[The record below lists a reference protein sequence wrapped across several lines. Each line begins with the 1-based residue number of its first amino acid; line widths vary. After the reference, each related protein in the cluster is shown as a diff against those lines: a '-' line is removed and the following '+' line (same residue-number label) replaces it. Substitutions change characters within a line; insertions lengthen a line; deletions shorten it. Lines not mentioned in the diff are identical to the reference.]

1 MDIIILVITVV
12 ANLLLGA
19 VVILRDTRSA
29 AARSFGLMTLL
40 ISMWIVSNFLANHPT
55 IHNVMF
61 DDIVNR
67 LAYFSGAGVLL
78 SALLFTYYFPSRK
91 IVCTTR
97 RTALFIF
104 AFCFLAISS
113 TPFVAGKVIVSNGE
127 VSYSVGPFLWLYVVA
142 FLFTLLLITRNL
154 LAKDSRGDVRQRKQ
168 KRFILTA
175 FIVSAVL
182 GLTTNAVLPLV
193 GVGWDSTRYGPLVT
207 VILVSLI
214 AYTIIRHQLFDIKL
228 AAVRSMA
235 YVLALG
241 VLAAIYYMMAYIV
254 SVALFKSETTTSV
267 SISPA
272 NIFLAL
278 ILAFM
283 FQPIKQFFDRLTDSI
298 FYRDRYQSDEFFAR
312 ISELLGSTTDLRGLL
327 ERTSTEIASTLKAE
341 QAYFF
346 LYYNN
351 AIQHHMSAGTRR
363 HSRMPVTD
371 VHILDEYVINN
382 EKGIIITDTLADD
395 SKVRRMLISYKIA
408 LVMPLRYSGKLI
420 GYVLLGEQQR
430 TGGYNTRD
438 LKVLNTISDQL
449 VIGIQNA
456 LSIHAVKEI
465 NAHLQQRIDVATK
478 ELRSSNSQ
486 LRHIDE
492 VKDEFMSMASHQLR
506 TPLTS
511 IKGYLSMVLEE
522 DMGKITPQQRTVLNE
537 AFNSSERMV
546 RLIADFLNVSRLQ
559 TGKFIIE
566 KNPADIVGVVRSEVE
581 SLKMIAD
588 SHDMKL
594 AYTSNE
600 TELLLP
606 IDEAKIRQVIM
617 NFVDNA
623 IYYSRP
629 KSTIQVSLDRHQD
642 EIMFKVIDTG
652 IGVPASEQPMLFNKF
667 FRAKNARQ
675 QRPDGTGVG
684 LYLARK
690 VITAHG
696 GKMIFSSIEGE
707 GSTFGFQLPIVKLE
721 D

>member
-1 MDIIILVITVV
+1 MLGHYIFAISTIVSTVVGFLVVYKNVGSVVHRIYALLSISFIILSV
-12 ANLLLGA
+12 ANFLSLNPTPEQPVYVQTVMASTTIGVFLLYLLTRFLGNSSYRLDSAAKFFLGA
-19 VVILRDTRSA
+19 TILIA
-29 AARSFGLMTLL
+29 
-40 ISMWIVSNFLANHPT
+40 
-55 IHNVMF
+55 VM
-61 DDIVNR
+61 D
-67 LAYFSGAGVLL
+67 YSP
-78 SALLFTYYFPSRK
+78 LLFTEIIPESPARPVPGPGAILYIAHFLTFSGLSFYTLIRGMGGSSRK
-91 IVCTTR
+91 RVQQFRLVLVGIVPIV
-97 RTALFIF
+97 AL
-104 AFCFLAISS
+104 APL
-113 TPFVAGKVIVSNGE
+113 TG
-127 VSYSVGPFLWLYVVA
+127 
-142 FLFTLLLITRNL
+142 
-154 LAKDSRGDVRQRKQ
+154 
-168 KRFILTA
+168 FILPLLFSYTQL
-175 FIVSAVL
+175 IV
-182 GLTTNAVLPLV
+182 LTPVYTLFFVCCV
-193 GVGWDSTRYGPLVT
+193 GY
-207 VILVSLI
+207 
-214 AYTIIRHQLFDIKL
+214 AMARHGLFDIKL
-228 AAVRSMA
+228 AAVRSAA
-235 YVLALG
+235 YILALIVLAI
-241 VLAAIYYMMAYIV
+241 IYYFMAYIV

-351 AIQHHMSAGTRR
+351 AIQHHMSAGTRH

-642 EIMFKVIDTG
+642 EIMFKVVDTG

-696 GKMIFSSIEGE
+696 GKMIFSSVEGE
-707 GSTFGFQLPIVKLE
+707 GSTFGFRLPIVKLE